1 MRKQRVREAKLF
13 VHGHLASKW
22 WSQGL
27 SLIWLTPKVAIF
39 VAIRKEA
46 QKKEKA

>member
-1 MRKQRVREAKLF
+1 
-13 VHGHLASKW
+13 
-22 WSQGL
+22 L

-46 QKKEKA
+46 QKKEKAWSRSHRSTRWPA